1 MDLEKLDQL
10 ALEFWQDD
18 LAKFFV
24 KQKEPT
30 YSEYRM
36 FQAGFQK
43 AQEKQMSYV
52 EVCQKHGQYH
62 GELCGECFEEI
73 KKENARLREALE
85 TLLDRSH
92 EQHCDWLDPVGQCN
106 CWLSKARAALEDK

>member
-1 MDLEKLDQL
+1 MDSEKLDQL
-10 ALEFWQDD
+10 ALEFWHDD

-30 YSEYRM
+30 YTEYRM

-52 EVCQKHGQYH
+52 EVCQKHGQH
-62 GELCGECFEEI
+62 HSDFCGECFEEL
-73 KKENARLREALE
+73 KKENAVFRANLKEIEDQLKNTLAFIEAIEKLNDE
-85 TLLDRSH
+85 
-92 EQHCDWLDPVGQCN
+92 V
-106 CWLSKARAALEDK
+106 